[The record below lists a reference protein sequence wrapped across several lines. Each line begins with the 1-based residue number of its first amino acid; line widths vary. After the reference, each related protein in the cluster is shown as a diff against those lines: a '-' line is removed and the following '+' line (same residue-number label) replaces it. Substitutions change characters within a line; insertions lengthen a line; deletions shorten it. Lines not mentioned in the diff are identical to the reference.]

1 MGLPRWLSG
10 KESTCHVGAAGDI
23 ASILGSGSS
32 PGGANGN
39 SSQYSSQN
47 TPMDKEAWWARV
59 HGVIRGS
66 DMTEQLST
74 HAKYRFKLDETG
86 AYSTE

>member
-1 MGLPRWLSG
+1 MQEPQETQLQ
-10 KESTCHVGAAGDI
+10 
-23 ASILGSGSS
+23 S
-32 PGGANGN
+32 PGEANGN
-39 SSQYSSQN
+39 SFQYSSQD

-74 HAKYRFKLDETG
+74 HAKYRFNFSFKRFCTID
-86 AYSTE
+86 

>member
-1 MGLPRWLSG
+1 MVKNPLA
-10 KESTCHVGAAGDI
+10 HVGAAGDK
-23 ASILGSGSS
+23 ALILGSGSS
-32 PGGANGN
+32 HGGANGN
-39 SSQYSSQN
+39 SFQYSSQN

-66 DMTEQLST
+66 DMTQQLST